1 MVKTEDTT
9 SQNGSQVTSTAV
21 ASVNTS
27 TNPSFN
33 ITASATATSSTT
45 QESNAIANAVA
56 ENSANLSKN
65 VVDLMVNKILPV
77 TANGA
82 LSQTLKNFDVY
93 FSFDEKYCTHGTPL
107 VDRINDNAIN
117 YSQRFL
123 CDLYPESNPLI
134 PVRDGRNFATFDLEA
149 NFRFLTNGNYQLVMD
164 SDTKKTAVST
174 FGSIYDVDAD
184 DYQYKVEGIFSI
196 NRQFTL
202 NSGSLKDL
210 TRKQIIGMIMD
221 QLGVPYHDDIGTP
234 WMWIE
239 PQIYTYETKNMWVTE
254 PLGSKYSVSGGYYNV
269 ERVRQDRV
277 MEGPL
282 ADPSVWFRLRGDYS
296 NSYTSATNSLS
307 SLAPQWLP

>member
-33 ITASATATSSTT
+33 ITASATATSSTA

-56 ENSANLSKN
+56 ENSAHLSKN

-82 LSQTLKNFDVY
+82 LGKKLKNFDVY

-164 SDTKKTAVST
+164 SDTKKTAVAT
-174 FGSIYDVDAD
+174 FGSIYDVDAN

-210 TRKQIIGMIMD
+210 TRKQIIGMILY
-221 QLGVPYHDDIGTP
+221 QLGVPYETDLIITWNWVDL
-234 WMWIE
+234 
-239 PQIYTYETKNMWVTE
+239 QIYTYETKNMWVTE
-254 PLGSKYSVSGGYYNV
+254 PLGSKYSVLGGYYVV
-269 ERVRQDRV
+269 ERLRPDRV
-277 MEGPL
+277 MEGTL
-282 ADPSVWFRLRGDYS
+282 ADPAAWFSLRGDYS
-296 NSYTSATNSLS
+296 KSYTGAT
-307 SLAPQWLP
+307 SLAWSLGGEW